1 MTLYQLSSRACH
13 QPTTLQL
20 LRRQYQIGDAVLIL
34 ESLSNA
40 QLGGLKAQL
49 SDFDCYQLVL
59 TEDGPTQS
67 GNLQIAGSGIEAL
80 STKGWLDLIAQAD
93 RTVTL

>member
-13 QPTTLQL
+13 QSTILQL

-34 ESLSNA
+34 EPLSSA
-40 QLGGLKAQL
+40 QLGSLKAQL
-49 SDFDCYQLVL
+49 SGFDCYQLAL

-80 STKGWLDLIAQAD
+80 STKGWLDLITQAD

>member
-1 MTLYQLSSRACH
+1 MTLYQLSSRACN

-49 SDFDCYQLVL
+49 SEFDCYQLVL

-67 GNLQIAGSGIEAL
+67 GNQRIVGSGIEAL
-80 STKGWLDLIAQAD
+80 STKGWLDLITQAD